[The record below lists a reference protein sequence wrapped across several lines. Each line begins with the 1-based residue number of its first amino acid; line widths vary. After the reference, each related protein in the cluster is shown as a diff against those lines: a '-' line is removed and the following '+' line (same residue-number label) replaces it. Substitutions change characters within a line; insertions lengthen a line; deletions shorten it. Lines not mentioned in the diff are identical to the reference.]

1 MSHTKYAR
9 RAVFR
14 YQTDSKLFRISVV
27 SAGSIEANGLGA
39 SFDHPGDIVEREA
52 EFIASD

>member
-9 RAVFR
+9 RAVFH
-14 YQTDSKLFRISVV
+14 QTDSKLFRISVV